1 MPSTRSNARLIR
13 FGIFA
18 LVLIGCGYIL
28 TKGSSFQLPSSISSS
43 QLKLQDPK
51 GASSSS
57 SSSSTQQKDDG
68 SGDSFGAA
76 APANIELPYIP
87 KNMGPVAKAHIGGD
101 GNPNYIEQKN
111 IDPATYSPEKD
122 KIKATFV
129 SLARNRDLWSLMDS
143 IRQVEDRFNR
153 KFHYDWVFL
162 NEVEFSEEFKTT
174 VSQAVSGVAKFGL
187 IPKEHWSYPPWI
199 DQEKAAL
206 VREQMREK
214 KIIYGH
220 SESYRHMC
228 RFESGFFWRQ
238 DILKDYE
245 YYWRVEPDIKIFC
258 DIDYDI
264 FKWMKD
270 NDKSYSFTVSLPE
283 YKETIPTLWDTTK
296 EFIEKHPQ
304 YLDPN
309 NMMDWVSD
317 DKGKTYNGCHFWS
330 NFEIARLDFWRS
342 DAYRS
347 YFEYLDKAG
356 GFFYERWGD
365 APVHSI
371 AAALFLPK
379 DKIHFF
385 EDVGYFHVPFNNCP
399 VDPKIRSQRNCVCDP
414 NKDFT
419 WRGYS
424 CVSKYYKV
432 NNFKRQQE
440 WEKYTG

>member
-1 MPSTRSNARLIR
+1 MASTRSNARLIR

-28 TKGSSFQLPSSISSS
+28 TRGSSFQPPNYQQTQSPAAHEK
-43 QLKLQDPK
+43 QTGNVAAGG
-51 GASSSS
+51 GA
-57 SSSSTQQKDDG
+57 G
-68 SGDSFGAA
+68 SGSAGAQV
-76 APANIELPYIP
+76 PLGKNRGPIP
-87 KNMGPVAKAHIGGD
+87 KAIMGAGEGGSDAPVPQQDIPD
-101 GNPNYIEQKN
+101 SYTLN
-111 IDPATYSPEKD
+111 D

-129 SLARNRDLWSLMDS
+129 TLARNSDLYSLAES
-143 IRQVEDRFNR
+143 IRHVEDRFNK

-162 NEVEFSEEFKTT
+162 NDEEFNDEFKET
-174 VSQAVSGVAKFGL
+174 VGSLVSGNTKFGL

-238 DILKDYE
+238 EILNDYD
-245 YYWRVEPDIKIFC
+245 YYWRVEPDIKLYC

-270 NDKSYSFTVSLPE
+270 NNKDYAFTISLPE

-296 EFIEKHPQ
+296 EFIEKNPQ
-304 YLDPN
+304 YLAQN
-309 NMMDWVSD
+309 NLMDWVSD
-317 DKGKTYNGCHFWS
+317 DKGQTYNGCHFWS
-330 NFEIARLDFWRS
+330 NFEIGSLAFWRS
-342 DAYRS
+342 EAYRK
-347 YFEYLDKAG
+347 YFDHLDKAG

-371 AAALFLPK
+371 AAALFLPREK
-379 DKIHFF
+379 VHFF
-385 EDVGYFHVPFNNCP
+385 EDVGYYHVPFTNCP
-399 VDPKIRSQRNCVCDP
+399 VDKEVRKARNCNCDP

-424 CVSKYYKV
+424 CTTKYYTL
-432 NNFKRQQE
+432 NNFKRQKG
-440 WEKYTG
+440 WEKYTA